1 MGTRLTDWERR
12 TEWPLAGAALVF
24 LAAYAWPIL
33 QPDLP
38 EGWRRTCSAV
48 GWAIWALYAADYLFR
63 LAIAERRLGFVRRNL
78 VDLAAVVLPVL
89 RPLRLLRV
97 LLVFDILHERMNTR
111 LRSHVVGRVAVL
123 VAFLSAL
130 AALAMLDAERTNPD
144 ANIRSYGDALWWAG
158 TTITTVGYG
167 DRYPTTG
174 GGRLVGFGLMLGGI
188 ALLGVVT
195 AALASW
201 FVEKTAEIRAAE
213 EERTE
218 TGLDE
223 VLAELRRVHA
233 LLAAQTATAPTPVAQ
248 HGPEGGGLT

>member
-1 MGTRLTDWERR
+1 MTADTRLTRWEQR

-24 LAAYAWPIL
+24 LASYAWPIL
-33 QPDLP
+33 QPDLSD
-38 EGWRRTCSAV
+38 GRRLACSV
-48 GWAIWALYAADYLFR
+48 VSWGVWALYAVDYLVR
-63 LAIAERRLGFVRRNL
+63 LAIAERRAEFVRRNL

-111 LRSHVVGRVAVL
+111 LRSHVVSRVAVL

-130 AALAMLDAERTNPD
+130 AALAMLVAERTNPD

-201 FVEKTAEIRAAE
+201 FVEKTAEIKAAE
-213 EERTE
+213 DERTE
-218 TGLDE
+218 ATLDE
-223 VLAELRRVHA
+223 VLAELQQVRA
-233 LLAAQTATAPTPVAQ
+233 MLAKAAAERGADGT
-248 HGPEGGGLT
+248 

>member
-1 MGTRLTDWERR
+1 MDSRLTRWERR
-12 TEWPLAGAALVF
+12 TQWPLAAAALVF

-33 QPDLP
+33 QPDLHS
-38 EGWRRTCSAV
+38 GWRLACSAV
-48 GWAIWALYAADYLFR
+48 AWGVWAVYAADYLIR
-63 LAIAERRLGFVRRNL
+63 LTIAERRLEFVRRNL
-78 VDLAAVVLPVL
+78 IDLAAVVLPVL

-97 LLVFDILHERMNTR
+97 LLVFDILHERMNTQ

-167 DRYPTTG
+167 NRYPTTG

-218 TGLDE
+218 ATLDE

-233 LLAAQTATAPTPVAQ
+233 LLDAQANRGMP
-248 HGPEGGGLT
+248 L

>member
-1 MGTRLTDWERR
+1 MDTRLRHWERR
-12 TEWPLAGAALVF
+12 TEWPLAGAALIF
-24 LAAYAWPIL
+24 FAAYASPIL
-33 QPDLP
+33 QPDLHI
-38 EGWRRTCSAV
+38 GWRRTCSAV
-48 GWAIWALYAADYLFR
+48 SWGVWAVYAVDYLIR
-63 LAIAERRLGFVRRNL
+63 LTIAERRADFVRRHL
-78 VDLAAVVLPVL
+78 IDLAAVVLPVL

-97 LLVFDILHERMNTR
+97 LLVFDILHERMNTQ
-111 LRSHVVGRVAVL
+111 LRSHVVSRVAVL

-213 EERTE
+213 DERTGA
-218 TGLDE
+218 TLDE
-223 VLAELRRVHA
+223 VLAELRQVRA
-233 LLAAQTATAPTPVAQ
+233 QLDAQAARTTYLTP
-248 HGPEGGGLT
+248 